1 MKKTI
6 GCVKIYKIMITKIE
20 PITTESLKLA
30 SELIKNGEVVAFPT
44 ETVYGLGVS
53 AYDKEGVKKVFLAKG
68 RPSDN
73 PLIVHIA
80 DVDDLNQ
87 VALEITDNAKKL
99 LNAFAPGPITV
110 VLKKREE
117 IVDEVTA
124 GLDTVGV
131 RIPSHKGA
139 REFIK
144 ACGLPIAAPSANTSQ
159 RPSPTTALAVY
170 DDMQGKIPLI
180 LDGGNCDVGI
190 ESSVID
196 CRFETP
202 IILRAGK
209 ITGEDVKRV
218 CGSVKYATEKSEIR
232 SPGMKYRH
240 YAPKCQMF
248 VRFLTLDNLQERI
261 DNLQKQGKTVLLLGN
276 LKAKELKAD
285 KFIYLG
291 ESVEEYMQS
300 YFSSLREGEEQADVM
315 ICYIPFK
322 EKEAEGLYNRALKSS
337 GGEQI

>member
-1 MKKTI
+1 MNTI
-6 GCVKIYKIMITKIE
+6 VQ

-53 AYDKEGVKKVFLAKG
+53 AYDSEGVKKVFLAKG

-80 DVDDLNQ
+80 DISDLNQ

-110 VLKKREE
+110 VLKKRKEIAEE
-117 IVDEVTA
+117 VSA
-124 GLDTVGV
+124 SLDTVGV

-202 IILRAGK
+202 VILRAGK

-232 SPGMKYRH
+232 SPGMKYRY

-261 DNLQKQGKTVLLLGN
+261 ENLQKLGKTVLLLGN